1 MTTVKDVDLFWLNSI
16 ADTTRGGTLVPVEL
30 AKDLPFHPERMFY
43 VHNVPQGEVRG
54 QHAHFKTEQVLICL
68 SGQIEVICNDGRE
81 KKSFLL
87 DSPERALHIPE
98 MIWDECVYTL
108 QNSVLLVLSST
119 SYNPDDYIKNYQ
131 KFVEL
136 KSN

>member
-43 VHNVPQGEVRG
+43 VHSVPQGEVRG

-87 DSPERALHIPE
+87 DSPERDLHIPE
-98 MIWDECVYTL
+98 MIWDEQSYR
-108 QNSVLLVLSST
+108 SDSAVLLVLSST